1 MNTKILKTYLDQYD
15 SETNPENKMKLA
27 NAMIDI
33 VKKEIWSLTGQLIES
48 HKQEQNRLKSPA
60 NKR

>member
-1 MNTKILKTYLDQYD
+1 MNTKILKTYLDQY
-15 SETNPENKMKLA
+15 ETETDPENKMKLA

-48 HKQEQNRLKSPA
+48 HKEQEQEMFLLSMG
-60 NKR
+60 

>member
-1 MNTKILKTYLDQYD
+1 MNTKILKTYLDQY
-15 SETNPENKMKLA
+15 ETETDPENKMKLA

-48 HKQEQNRLKSPA
+48 HKEQEQEMFLLSMS
-60 NKR
+60 

>member
-15 SETNPENKMKLA
+15 SETDPENKMKLA

-33 VKKEIWSLTGQLIES
+33 IKKEIWSLTGQLIES
-48 HKQEQNRLKSPA
+48 HKEQEQERFLLS
-60 NKR
+60 R